1 MGNNINVLDAIKLR
15 RSIRRY
21 TDAKVSEEQLKT
33 VLDAA
38 ILSPSARNR
47 QLRHIAVVKNR
58 ELLDEMAEK
67 IGSMLGREHDDYHV
81 FHHAPVVLVLSAEKN
96 ETWRKEDIGIMSE
109 NIALAALE
117 VGLGT
122 CILGLPQ
129 VLFTSQDGKK
139 YLEKMQVP
147 SGYEPILSVTLG
159 VPEDTNVAAK
169 PRNYD
174 VVSVIE

>member
-1 MGNNINVLDAIKLR
+1 MKNNINVLEAINLR
-15 RSIRRY
+15 RSIRDY
-21 TDAKVSEEQLKT
+21 ANTPVSEGQLKA

-47 QLRHIAVVKNR
+47 QLRHISVVKNR

-67 IGSMLGREHDDYHV
+67 IGAMLDIQKEGYHV

-109 NIALAALE
+109 NIALAALG

-129 VLFTSQDGKK
+129 VLFTSKEGEK

-147 SGYEPILSVTLG
+147 NGYEPILSVTLG
-159 VPEDTNVAAK
+159 VPKDTDVAAK